1 MNSETSFPDLQCA
14 VARERALR
22 EVRHAPIAGFLILLA
37 WLLVSLWVRDWA
49 WALGLGAAAAAWGLT
64 GPLARLLPE
73 RNRLGHALS
82 LVAYPLNIAMLAL
95 IAFCAT
101 RGIVWDL
108 PEPWAS
114 LDGSAQWL
122 ALAPALAYGVLQF
135 LPWRDR
141 IRHAGKIRQALSES
155 VSEPLAEAVQALMRG
170 GPSKPGDGS
179 EPTEVEFRTVPASPK
194 NLRRYLRLD
203 ARRHGV
209 WRVVLLPQ
217 GAIVCFRDGSRA
229 EAVPRGSFKIVA
241 EDPSP
246 GASTIQCLVR
256 WNQHLHEG
264 RIAPEDFY
272 RLQAWNRGEQ
282 G

>member
-1 MNSETSFPDLQCA
+1 M
-14 VARERALR
+14 ARERALR
-22 EVRHAPIAGFLILLA
+22 EVRRAPIAGFLVLLA
-37 WLLVSLWVRDWA
+37 WLLVSLWVHDRA
-49 WALGLGAAAAAWGLT
+49 WVLAFALGAVLVAWGLT

-73 RNRLGHALS
+73 RNRLGHGLS
-82 LVAYPLNIAMLAL
+82 LAAYPLNIAMLAL
-95 IAFCAT
+95 IVLRAT
-101 RGIVWDL
+101 SGIVWDL

-114 LDGSAQWL
+114 LDGPARWL
-122 ALAPALAYGVLQF
+122 ALVPALAYGVLQF

-141 IRHAGKIRQALSES
+141 LRHAGKIRQALSES
-155 VSEPLAEAVQALMRG
+155 VPELLAEAMHDLLRG
-170 GPSKPGDGS
+170 GPSKPEEDS
-179 EPTEVEFRTVPASPK
+179 ESTEVEFRTVPASPK

-209 WRVVLLPQ
+209 WRAVLLPQ

-246 GASTIQCLVR
+246 GVSTIQCLVR